1 MRADAH
7 LVGALLEQE
16 LQRGQRGA
24 DARVV
29 GDAAVL
35 ERHVQVRADEHALAR
50 DVGVADRARQRIAC
64 PYASTAAGSVA
75 PIFATRSTR
84 RQL

>member
-7 LVGALLEQE
+7 LGGAALEQ
-16 LQRGQRGA
+16 QRERRQRGA

-29 GDAAVL
+29 GDLAVL
-35 ERHVQVRADEHALAR
+35 ERHVEIRADEDGLAR
-50 DVGVADRARQRIAC
+50 DVGVADGTRLAHQA
-64 PYASTAAGSVA
+64 ATAAGIVCA
-75 PIFATRSTR
+75 IFATRSTR